1 MSSNLCMVSWGKAMA
16 IKYREDGSW
25 VRVKRGRGMK
35 VAPPKLADPSAIP
48 GSTVA
53 AKTHNPGVSHHSKG
67 KEDKNK
73 PTTKP

>member
-1 MSSNLCMVSWGKAMA
+1 MA
-16 IKYREDGSW
+16 IEYREGLGW
-25 VRVKRGRGMK
+25 VRVKKGRGRK

-53 AKTHNPGVSHHSKG
+53 AKTHDPGVSHQSRD
-67 KEDKNK
+67 KEDKSK